1 MGIRSPLKTK
11 TTIDTMYIVH
21 ASMRGV
27 GGLTSVSISALLANT
42 FTAQAVIRVFASFK
56 RIWPYGWFKEIEL

>member
-27 GGLTSVSISALLANT
+27 GGITNVTISALLANT
-42 FTAQAVIRVFASFK
+42 FTGLVVIRVFASFK